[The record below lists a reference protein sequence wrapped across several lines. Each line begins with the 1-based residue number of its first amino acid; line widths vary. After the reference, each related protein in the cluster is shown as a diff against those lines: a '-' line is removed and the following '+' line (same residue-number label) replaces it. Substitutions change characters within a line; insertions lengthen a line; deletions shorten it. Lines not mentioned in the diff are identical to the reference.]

1 MQERGFRWS
10 WVNSTENS
18 TEDSIGN
25 SNEKSKLKKSY
36 DNYVA
41 DTYNSYSHK
50 IETINTSY
58 NNLIYKSNIK
68 RIIKRIVQGLSWVQS
83 IGKYTLF

>member
-1 MQERGFRWS
+1 MKTAGGQ
-10 WVNSTENS
+10 
-18 TEDSIGN
+18 
-25 SNEKSKLKKSY
+25 SKLKKSC
-36 DNYVA
+36 DTMYVA
-41 DTYNSYSHK
+41 DAYNSYSHK

-68 RIIKRIVQGLSWVQS
+68 RIVQGLSWVQS